1 MDTEDKIKNF
11 NPNGVGNVSNNI
23 FGLPFTTQEAQTIII
38 PIPWDV
44 TVSSQDGTANGPEA
58 VFNASF
64 QIDLYDPFAQDA
76 WKKGIAMEDISFN
89 LIEKNGKYRKKA
101 KKYIEFMEEGGNV
114 EKDEEMM
121 QIRESINK
129 ESAWLTNHIKQ
140 KALEYFKQNKM
151 VAILGGD
158 HSTPLG
164 LIEALAEQKNHFGI
178 LHIDAHAD
186 LRKDYMQFSHS
197 HASIMFNA
205 LKNPQVNRLV
215 QVGVRDYCEEE
226 KYLIE
231 NSDRRII
238 TYFDR
243 QIKHKMFEGHT
254 WKEICFEIVDTL
266 PEKVYVSF
274 DIDGLDPKLCPNTGT
289 PVPGGLDYEQ
299 AMYLIEQLVR
309 SGRTII
315 GFDLVEVAPGQ
326 GEIDAV
332 TACRVLYRLANMM
345 AKSNNR
351 I

>member
-1 MDTEDKIKNF
+1 MDTEDNIKNF
-11 NPNGVGNVSNNI
+11 DPSGVGNVNNTI
-23 FGLPFTTQEAQTIII
+23 FGLPFTVEKAQTIII
-38 PIPWDV
+38 PVPWDV
-44 TVSSQDGTANGPEA
+44 TVSNQDGTCNGPEA
-58 VFNASF
+58 VFDASF
-64 QIDLYDPFAQDA
+64 QIDLFDAFAENA
-76 WKKGIAMEDISFN
+76 WKQGIAMEDIPFN
-89 LIEKNGKYRKKA
+89 LIEKNAKNRKKA
-101 KKYIEFMEEGGNV
+101 VRYIEFIEEGGNV
-114 EKDEEMM
+114 DENEEML
-121 QIRESINK
+121 QIRDSINK

-140 KALEYFKQNKM
+140 KALDYFKQNKM

-164 LIEALAEQKNHFGI
+164 LIEALAEQKFHFGI

-186 LRKDYMQFSHS
+186 LRKDYQQFSHS

-215 QVGVRDYCEEE
+215 QVGVRDYCDEE
-226 KYLIE
+226 KILID

-238 TYFDR
+238 TFFDR
-243 QIKHKMFEGHT
+243 QIKHKIFEGHT
-254 WKEICFEIVDTL
+254 WKEICMDIIDAL

-299 AMYLIEQLVR
+299 AMYLLEQLVR

-326 GEIDAV
+326 GEIDAT

-345 AKSNNR
+345 AKSNKR